1 MTINKLQIV
10 RTIQNASYNDS
21 QVAELLL
28 ELGKFISDP
37 ELSLRTQRMTRQMHE
52 DSKELEEVSIS
63 IMGGCVAI
71 CFHSPTYRCSNCLI

>member
-37 ELSLRTQRMTRQMHE
+37 ELSLRMDYPHFNRHFPA
-52 DSKELEEVSIS
+52 S
-63 IMGGCVAI
+63 
-71 CFHSPTYRCSNCLI
+71 